1 MDIGVSVGPYV
12 DRIDEL
18 PESFS
23 FVELAVG
30 EGERPLAAVDAD
42 RLADDL
48 TAHGFGAVVHLPY
61 RQPLATPVERID
73 MATQGYLA
81 EVLETAAAINA
92 TTAVAHP
99 RTRGVG
105 DDTLIERMAQLS
117 DRGAANDITVCF
129 ETLGYAGGLSLDRVG
144 EAAAKADAAICLDVG
159 YAYLE
164 AGTDGIASFIA
175 SYGDLVEHLHV
186 HGARHRGDTH
196 ISVGSGDV
204 EYGSIGPVL
213 HDVAPTTAT
222 IEVFTDNATYLT
234 ASAERFEAVYAEPAE
249 STTDTEGT

>member
-1 MDIGVSVGPYV
+1 MLSRTDRMDIGVSVGPYV
-12 DRIDEL
+12 DRISEL
-18 PESFS
+18 PDSFS
-23 FVELAVG
+23 FVELALG
-30 EGERPLAAVDAD
+30 EGERPLAAVDEN
-42 RLADDL
+42 RLADEL
-48 TAHGFGAVVHLPY
+48 TAHDFGTVVHLPY

-73 MATQGYLA
+73 MATQAYLA
-81 EVLETAAAINA
+81 EVLDTAAAINA
-92 TTAVAHP
+92 STAVAHP

-129 ETLGYAGGLSLDRVG
+129 ETLGYAGGLSLDRLG
-144 EAAAKADAAICLDVG
+144 AAAAEADAAICLDVG

-164 AGTDGIASFIA
+164 AGTDGIGSFIA
-175 SYGDLVEHLHV
+175 SYGDLVEHLHI

-204 EYGSIGPVL
+204 AYGSIGPL
-213 HDVAPTTAT
+213 LSDVAPTTAT

-234 ASAERFEAVYAEPAE
+234 ASAERFEAVCAEP
-249 STTDTEGT
+249 TEP